1 MADVFDSVEP
11 EEYWRNE
18 LSKLTGVIM
27 ESELVIGKL
36 VIALNNIK
44 KDIQKAERWE
54 PHDYGLE
61 TIVTEIDQ
69 VLNENQLNDL

>member
-1 MADVFDSVEP
+1 MADVFDSVKP